1 MSGRETK
8 RSVSRAALRRL
19 RRCHDDDP
27 REQGFGD
34 QVKHLHPRATRI
46 AQAANVRFSFGPHLY
61 YHRDTGTRLHGKPGS
76 PEFVASYAE
85 AGQKPI
91 RSARSMRW
99 INSCLP
105 CFASVQQQSPALN
118 PKRVPPNFD
127 GNRSPVGRAPIAAMA
142 DPRFAGDALE
152 WRDEIAASKPREADN
167 RMIVFGRLLSWAKK
181 RHRISANVLEGYERV
196 YHTDRSDKI
205 WLPEHIDAMHEV
217 ASTEFWP
224 LFFGALFTGLRQGDL
239 RQLPWSAYDG
249 NSLTWQVTKRRKGDA
264 GVKLTIPCTR
274 ALRAL
279 LDSLPRR
286 GPLIFMTIT
295 GRAWQKRYVARH
307 FDDAR
312 AKASKE
318 LPEIADLH
326 FHDTRGTAITML
338 AEAGASVPEIAA
350 ITEHQYS
357 ILEKYLPRKVS
368 TSDRHLAETAMSK
381 LENSG
386 RTDFANRLQ
395 TCACTNKKEEPK

>member
-1 MSGRETK
+1 MSASG
-8 RSVSRAALRRL
+8 SV
-19 RRCHDDDP
+19 
-27 REQGFGD
+27 
-34 QVKHLHPRATRI
+34 RI
-46 AQAANVRFSFGPHLY
+46 FY
-61 YHRDTGTRLHGKPGS
+61 YHRHTGARLHGNPGS
-76 PEFVASYAE
+76 PQFVASYAE
-85 AGQKPI
+85 AEQKPI
-91 RSARSMRW
+91 QSRSDLCEGLIRAFLTSPEFGNNLQTSTQKEYRQILTAIEAR
-99 INSCLP
+99 
-105 CFASVQQQSPALN
+105 F
-118 PKRVPPNFD
+118 
-127 GNRSPVGRAPIAAMA
+127 GRAPIAAMA

-224 LFFGALFTGLRQGDL
+224 LFLGALFTGLRQGDL

-249 NSLTWQVTKRRKGDA
+249 NSLTWRVTKRRKGDA

-350 ITEHQYS
+350 ITEHQFDS
-357 ILEKYLPRKVS
+357 
-368 TSDRHLAETAMSK
+368 
-381 LENSG
+381 
-386 RTDFANRLQ
+386 
-395 TCACTNKKEEPK
+395 